1 MFRFEYLQIVKIYM
15 YKNNLYL
22 LLRNKQ
28 LYLYYINCNLQLIRF
43 VLNIILNNIKVL
55 KFGKLNKFYV

>member
-28 LYLYYINCNLQLIRF
+28 SYLYYINCNLQLIRF

-55 KFGKLNKFYV
+55 KFGKLNMFYV